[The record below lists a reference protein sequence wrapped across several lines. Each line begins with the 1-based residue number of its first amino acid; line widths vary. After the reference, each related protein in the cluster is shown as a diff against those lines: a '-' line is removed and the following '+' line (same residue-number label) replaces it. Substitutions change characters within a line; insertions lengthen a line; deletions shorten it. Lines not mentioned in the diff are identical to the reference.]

1 MKTALVGKKKKKTT
15 TTCKVNLAEK
25 HIKKKKAM
33 KIRLGKRNKQPKQQ
47 QPPPP
52 NKPNK
57 ENLGKAVVNG
67 KPLSV

>member
-1 MKTALVGKKKKKTT
+1 M
-15 TTCKVNLAEK
+15 NLAEK